1 MGEETEAYSGVCG
14 SAGLERRGRIPSF
27 LRVAEDTVTVHMNI
41 PCVMKMTLDP
51 ENISLTNLHEAIIE
65 PKSDGQINKNKHV
78 CLGFRENRPSH
89 HPAVII

>member
-1 MGEETEAYSGVCG
+1 MRLSWLGEEGTHTQLFKTVPEG
-14 SAGLERRGRIPSF
+14 
-27 LRVAEDTVTVHMNI
+27 TVTVHMNI
-41 PCVMKMTLDP
+41 PCVMNMTLDP

-65 PKSDGQINKNKHV
+65 PKADGQIDKNKHV